1 MDINNS
7 DFPSFIH
14 YVLPEIQEN
23 INLECRDLSLEEF
36 VPPMLQVKFTINLW
50 DILELKMETRYGKR
64 IVHLGEKSDT
74 NLVRDVEKEQALK
87 DLLERYLPSM
97 EKDEGGIYQCSC
109 ITRYSINFGAR
120 QSDEKI
126 YKRSIIN
133 L

>member
-50 DILELKMETRYGKR
+50 DILELKM
-64 IVHLGEKSDT
+64 
-74 NLVRDVEKEQALK
+74 
-87 DLLERYLPSM
+87 
-97 EKDEGGIYQCSC
+97 
-109 ITRYSINFGAR
+109 
-120 QSDEKI
+120 
-126 YKRSIIN
+126 
-133 L
+133 

>member
-97 EKDEGGIYQCSC
+97 EK
-109 ITRYSINFGAR
+109 R
-120 QSDEKI
+120 
-126 YKRSIIN
+126 
-133 L
+133 

>member
-64 IVHLGEKSDT
+64 IVHLVKSQIRT
-74 NLVRDVEKEQALK
+74 LCV
-87 DLLERYLPSM
+87 M
-97 EKDEGGIYQCSC
+97 W
-109 ITRYSINFGAR
+109 
-120 QSDEKI
+120 
-126 YKRSIIN
+126 KRSRH
-133 L
+133 